1 MAGRI
6 PLLALLALLPSLP
19 LRAQPAIPPAA
30 SLLSTLKPGHP
41 RLLVPAGGFAA
52 VKASLQGNAEATGWA
67 AGVEASARRLLKAA
81 PSKYEIP
88 DGLRL
93 LATSRQVK
101 ERVHQ
106 LALAYHLTGDTAFA
120 GRAWR
125 ELEAAAAFKD
135 WNPKHF
141 LDVGEMTHAFAI
153 GYDWLHG
160 WMSAPQRATVRTAI
174 RDKGLRVADS
184 AYKAKIWWASSRFN
198 WNQVCNG
205 GIALGALALAEDE
218 PALAAAILHAALTS
232 VVAAKSME
240 EFAPDGGWAEGPG
253 YWVYT
258 IEYTVLLLAG
268 LESALG
274 TDFGMRDIRGLDQ
287 AGFFPLYLT
296 GPTGRAFNYADG
308 GDNPP
313 REAGQFWMA
322 KAYRQPLYAWA
333 RRNLGNTYGPKDLLW
348 GVPSGPGPKSAGLPL
363 DRHFRHLDL
372 VSMRGA
378 WEDSLALFAG
388 FKAGSNSVG
397 HSHLDLGTFLV
408 EAHGVRWAG
417 ELGSDNYNLPG
428 YFSTNGPR
436 WAYYRL
442 RAEGQNTLVI
452 NPGKG
457 PDQDPNATAAITRFT
472 SHPDEAAAIADLT
485 PAYKGMAPGLKAQR
499 GFALFQERSRFLIQD
514 EISADSAAEIGWF
527 MHTRSRGQV
536 AADGQSAMLTQD
548 GKRLYARL
556 LSPAGARLEL
566 RPATPL
572 PTSPNDTN
580 QDPNLGW
587 RKLAVRLTGVKEA
600 RITVL
605 LVPLAPGA
613 AVPTDFPAA
622 RPLGPAWPTGKPIGI
637 AWKPHARPRAS
648 AAVPLPLPP
657 WQGHR
662 YRPDGKRLSILPL
675 PAENGQ

>member
-1 MAGRI
+1 MAKHSF
-6 PLLALLALLPSLP
+6 LALLLASLAP
-19 LRAQPAIPPAA
+19 ASWAQPAIPPA
-30 SLLSTLKPGHP
+30 SSILSTLKPGHP
-41 RLLVPAGGFAA
+41 RLLVPPGGFAA
-52 VKASLQGNAEATGWA
+52 VKAGLPGNTEATAWA
-67 AGVEASARRLLKAA
+67 AGVEAAARRLLTAEA
-81 PSKYEIP
+81 SRYEIP

-120 GRAWR
+120 ARAWR

-160 WMSAPQRATVRTAI
+160 WLTPARRTVVRNAI

-184 AYKAKIWWASSRFN
+184 AYKAKVWWASSRFN

-218 PALAAAILHAALTS
+218 PALAASLLHAALSS

-253 YWVYT
+253 YWAYT
-258 IEYTVLLLAG
+258 IEYTALLLAG
-268 LESALG
+268 LESSLG
-274 TDFGMRDIRGLDQ
+274 TDFGIRDIRGLDQ

-308 GDNPP
+308 GDSPP

-348 GVPSGPGPKSAGLPL
+348 AVPSGPGPRESGLAL

-388 FKAGSNSVG
+388 FKAGSNAVG
-397 HSHLDLGTFLV
+397 HSHLDLGTFLL
-408 EAHGVRWAG
+408 EAQGVRWAG

-428 YFSTNGPR
+428 YFSAGGPR
-436 WAYYRL
+436 WQYYRL
-442 RAEGQNTLVI
+442 RAEGQNTLVL
-452 NPGKG
+452 NPHLG
-457 PDQDPNATAAITRFT
+457 PDQDPDATAAITRFS
-472 SHPDEAAAIADLT
+472 SHPDEAVAIADLT
-485 PAYKGMAPGLKAQR
+485 PAYRGRAPGLKSVQR
-499 GFALFQERSRFLIQD
+499 GFALFQDRGRFLVQD
-514 EISADSAAEIGWF
+514 EIAADSAQEIWWF
-527 MHTRSRGQV
+527 MHTRSQV
-536 AADGQSAMLTQD
+536 QLSGDGISATLTQN

-556 LSPAGARLEL
+556 LTPAGARLEL
-566 RPATPL
+566 RAAAPL

-580 QDPNLGW
+580 QNRNEGW
-587 RKLAVRLTGVKEA
+587 RKLAVHLAGTREA

-605 LVPLAPGA
+605 LVPLATGA
-613 AVPTDFPAA
+613 APPTDFPAA
-622 RPLGPAWPTGKPIGI
+622 RPLGPLWPSGKQTGI
-637 AWKPHARPRAS
+637 AWGPSRQLRRAK
-648 AAVPLPLPP
+648 AMPL

-662 YRPDGKRLSILPL
+662 FRPDGRRLAILPVA
-675 PAENGQ
+675 AENGQ